1 MAQFARVVDTRLGAH
16 DNSTIKYVVE
26 QGAQNVSYNPLTSS
40 SHSNQ
45 STTFNLNNISQYVAR
60 DSRLNIS
67 LTATINLVVVNSTG
81 APINAV
87 NSDNFGAR
95 QFSLNRAVSS
105 IQHKINSASYTLQ
118 TGSILDALGRLN
130 MVSQHANFYDNTQP
144 DSVDDFTNATG
155 SVLSPLQSYTS
166 TGTGNG
172 MFKPRTLNYT
182 VLSGNSIPA
191 NSTGTC
197 VIQYNIYEPIIS
209 PFNNIGDENSEALYG
224 INGELIQLFYYAN
237 LFDCMFN
244 YVAPAGLTVSA
255 STSVSLGNSATLQAI
270 YLTAY
275 QSTQDEIPRT
285 SLYHYND
292 YQQFQ
297 NDIGSFS
304 AGQVK
309 SGISSQ
315 VTTFTSI
322 PQKILIYA
330 RVSDGVKTAS
340 MPDNYL
346 SFNNVTVTF
355 DNGQPMLSGAS
366 QNQLWEISNRNGL
379 TMERANWLGKVL
391 NPSLVASGLAP
402 IHGCGSILVIDPAI
416 DLGLRADNTNGSAG
430 RYVMQVI
437 NAVMQNN
444 TSQNFSS
451 TTLFVVGISSAILE
465 RNGTE
470 YRNYILSLPDDVFE
484 KAREIA
490 PVSLALYNKEKFTNL
505 FLSGGG
511 IGDWFKKALNFGK
524 NAVKKVVSLAKD
536 NPEMVNAGLQLL
548 NQHLNKDGGRLKM
561 IKGAVLKKGGKSD
574 VHPKKNMDLYFE

>member
-67 LTATINLVVVNSTG
+67 LTATISLVLVNSTG
-81 APINAV
+81 ASINAV

-144 DSVDDFTNATG
+144 DCVDDFANATG
-155 SVLSPLQSYTS
+155 SILSPLQSYTS

-172 MFKPRTLNYT
+172 MFKPRTLNYS
-182 VLSGNSIPA
+182 VVGSNSVPA
-191 NSTGTC
+191 NSTATIT
-197 VIQYNIYEPIIS
+197 IQYNIYEPIIS

-244 YVAPAGLTVSA
+244 YVAPTGLTVSA

-275 QSTQDEIPRT
+275 PETQKEIPHT

-297 NDIGSFS
+297 NDIGSF
-304 AGQVK
+304 APGQVK
-309 SGISSQ
+309 SGLSSQ
-315 VTTFTSI
+315 VTTFTNI
-322 PQKILIYA
+322 PQKILVYA
-330 RVSDGVKTAS
+330 RVSDGSKTAS
-340 MPDNYL
+340 MPDNYCV
-346 SFNNVTVTF
+346 FNNITITF

-391 NPSLVASGLAP
+391 NPSLVASGLPA
-402 IHGCGSILVIDPAI
+402 IHGCGSVLVIDPAI
-416 DLGLRADNTNGSAG
+416 DLGLRADNTNGSSG
-430 RYVMQVI
+430 RFVMQVI

-444 TSQNFSS
+444 TSQNFPS
-451 TTLFVVGISSAILE
+451 TTLFVVGIASAILE

-484 KAREIA
+484 KAKEIA

-536 NPEMVNAGLQLL
+536 NPDMVNAGLQLL

-561 IKGAVLKKGGKSD
+561 IKGAVRKGGAKD